1 MSKWSA
7 VLEIPLPSPGPTGNG
22 AALSVEQF
30 DYIMFEVCGQ
40 FGALSMQI
48 QATLDVTSG
57 VWTPVGYDLNSDS
70 TTITAAG
77 LLGSFSEA
85 YLVGFAACVLALA
98 FALGIRRATRDE
110 RGQLTADD
118 LAMAMPG

>member
-77 LLGSFSEA
+77 IFGSFVPSAAAVRVHVASYTAGAQPLKVLLLGKS
-85 YLVGFAACVLALA
+85 
-98 FALGIRRATRDE
+98 
-110 RGQLTADD
+110 Q
-118 LAMAMPG
+118 